1 MISSE
6 MERLLLVVVGVVLV
20 FSLFGSRRRFVVI
33 YSLSAKEL
41 YLWLS
46 IKLILMVLVFVILY
60 FLFPSIV
67 TWVKTFI
74 LSLTQ
79 LIRSFVISLTAVN

>member
-1 MISSE
+1 MISSQ
-6 MERLLLVVVGVVLV
+6 MESLLLIAVGVFLV
-20 FSLFGSRRRFVVI
+20 FSLFGSRRRVVLI
-33 YSLSAKEL
+33 YSLSSKEL

-46 IKLILMVLVFVILY
+46 MKLILMVLVFVILH

-67 TWVKTFI
+67 AWAKTFI

-79 LIRSFVISLTAVN
+79 LIRSFVISFTAVI

>member
-1 MISSE
+1 MISSQ
-6 MERLLLVVVGVVLV
+6 MESLLLVVVGVFLV
-20 FSLFGSRRRFVVI
+20 FSLFGSRRRVVLI
-33 YSLSAKEL
+33 YSLSSKEL

-46 IKLILMVLVFVILY
+46 MKLILMVLVFVILY

-67 TWVKTFI
+67 TWAKTFI

-79 LIRSFVISLTAVN
+79 LIRSFVISLTGVI

>member
-1 MISSE
+1 M
-6 MERLLLVVVGVVLV
+6 L
-20 FSLFGSRRRFVVI
+20 I

-67 TWVKTFI
+67 TSTKTFI
-74 LSLTQ
+74 LSITQ
-79 LIRSFVISLTAVN
+79 LIRSFVISLTSVI

>member
-1 MISSE
+1 MISSQ
-6 MERLLLVVVGVVLV
+6 MESLLLVVVGVFLV
-20 FSLFGSRRRFVVI
+20 FSLFGSRRRVVLI
-33 YSLSAKEL
+33 YSLSTKEL

-46 IKLILMVLVFVILY
+46 MKLILMVLVFVILY

-67 TWVKTFI
+67 TSAKTFI

-79 LIRSFVISLTAVN
+79 LIRSFVISLTAVI